1 MSDDIIR
8 LDLGASVG
16 RLPNSTT
23 YALVDLSEDQIRD
36 LASGYVPRVI
46 QSMAISCLDWR
57 DQDERRARRPLP
69 RARKRA

>member
-46 QSMAISCLDWR
+46 QSMAFSCLDWQ
-57 DQDERRARRPLP
+57 DQDERRARRPAP